1 LVRVTRK
8 VKIDVYFRLSEFQG
22 LFLVKRGHLFW
33 FSEIGVRC
41 WVKMRRFSGFLNFK
55 GGLRWDF
62 SVFQWLNWWRIAVDS
77 RPSMVQIRAKML
89 FAIEK

>member
-33 FSEIGVRC
+33 FSEIGGALLGENAPLF
-41 WVKMRRFSGFLNFK
+41 RFSEFQRWAAV
-55 GGLRWDF
+55 GLFSF
-62 SVFQWLNWWRIAVDS
+62 SVAELVAHRGGFSAVDGS
-77 RPSMVQIRAKML
+77 NPGEDAL
-89 FAIEK
+89 CD